1 MPTGGLEP
9 AWPYRLGIFG
19 GERTGSG
26 NKPQLR
32 TAEEI
37 RRFPR

>member
-1 MPTGGLEP
+1 MPTAELEP

-32 TAEEI
+32 
-37 RRFPR
+37 RRNQAFPSL